1 MTKCQLIITLLFTI
15 YFNSLQ
21 NILLS
26 SFECHPNFYAIL
38 YANEVLKWRHF
49 ISQLAELRPI
59 YNSWRQYQTINTE
72 SEYLSILSN
81 MSSQVIVL
89 CSIQYCSVSSIASSE
104 GISDININLRNISD
118 IAPWPHLQDPRWPPP
133 PTSTCR
139 QATCSCPRCQWP
151 PSAHHP
157 ALTTS
162 TRPGIAT
169 IFVFVHRLRKSL
181 VAQTSNRDGVCFQS
195 VIHISI
201 EY

>member
-38 YANEVLKWRHF
+38 YANEVSKWRHF

-89 CSIQYCSVSSIASSE
+89 CSIQYCSV
-104 GISDININLRNISD
+104 LR
-118 IAPWPHLQDPRWPPP
+118 L
-133 PTSTCR
+133 
-139 QATCSCPRCQWP
+139 
-151 PSAHHP
+151 
-157 ALTTS
+157 
-162 TRPGIAT
+162 
-169 IFVFVHRLRKSL
+169 LRESL
-181 VAQTSNRDGVCFQS
+181 
-195 VIHISI
+195 ISI
-201 EY
+201 QTWETFQILPSDRIFRIPDGRHHQPPRVARQHVRAQGVSDLLQPTIQHWQLLPDQVSQQYLYLSTDSEKVWLLKHQTETAFVSSQWFIFQ